1 MVGLVVPSLCV
12 EVEYYYIE
20 LFYGNKIYLTSIQD
34 NKTNYKMGKDTLNKH
49 KWQRIDIL
57 HRILKKA
64 ELNNKQKEK
73 WATDM
78 QRYITRKR
86 NINGQ

>member
-1 MVGLVVPSLCV
+1 MFIRISIMVGLVVPSLCV

-49 KWQRIDIL
+49 K
-57 HRILKKA
+57 
-64 ELNNKQKEK
+64 
-73 WATDM
+73 
-78 QRYITRKR
+78 
-86 NINGQ
+86 